1 MGVLQFDF
9 LLRKYEIKSKN
20 ILTNYQI
27 DIEQIEGPFETFNG
41 CWKVNAKAD
50 DVTEATLSAEFELPF
65 LLDNLL
71 PENLI
76 NSFCEAAIQ
85 GFLKNIKD

>member
-1 MGVLQFDF
+1 
-9 LLRKYEIKSKN
+9 
-20 ILTNYQI
+20 
-27 DIEQIEGPFETFNG
+27 
-41 CWKVNAKAD
+41 VNAKAD
-50 DVTEATLSAEFELPF
+50 DVTETTLSAEFELPF

-76 NSFCEAAIQ
+76 NSFGEAAIQ

>member
-1 MGVLQFDF
+1 M
-9 LLRKYEIKSKN
+9 
-20 ILTNYQI
+20 
-27 DIEQIEGPFETFNG
+27 
-41 CWKVNAKAD
+41 NAKAD

-71 PENLI
+71 PENLM
-76 NSFCEAAIQ
+76 NSFGEAAIQ